1 MEPSTTRASM
11 GGVVTGQAPRV
22 RPLRRPD
29 ESMSLLN
36 DIFAKPLEP
45 GYEDAAARR
54 RAAGEKPTPK
64 GTWRSPALA
73 LGLVALGLLLTMAV
87 VQVRNT
93 ASVVS
98 SERQGLIEQ
107 IHGEDARV
115 SRLQGEVTAL
125 ESEIGDL
132 EDDLLQNSA
141 TGQQMREDVESLQA
155 LTGAI
160 AVTGPGIVVTL
171 ENPEDQSV
179 DDPDAVRQV
188 LDLDLRQVVNGLWE
202 AGAEAVSIN
211 GQRITAL
218 TAIRGA
224 QGSIQINY
232 RPMNAPYE
240 VTAIG
245 DERTLAG
252 DFADGSGGQWLRIV
266 AGTEDIDYR
275 IDSSDSLTLPAGN
288 VPLSYATQGED
299 AS

>member
-1 MEPSTTRASM
+1 M
-11 GGVVTGQAPRV
+11 GGVVTGQASRV

-36 DIFAKPLEP
+36 DLFAKPLEP
-45 GYEDAAARR
+45 GYEEAAARR
-54 RAAGEKPTPK
+54 PKGEKPK
-64 GTWRSPALA
+64 GKGLAWSPALV

-107 IHGEDARV
+107 IHSEDDRV
-115 SRLQGEVTAL
+115 SGLQGDVTAL
-125 ESEIGDL
+125 EAEIGEL
-132 EDDLLQNSA
+132 EDALLQNSA
-141 TGQQMREDVESLQA
+141 TGQQMREEVESLQA

-160 AVTGPGIVVTL
+160 AVTGPGVVVTVD
-171 ENPEDQSV
+171 NAEDYQTA
-179 DDPDAVRQV
+179 DDPARLRRVG
-188 LDLDLRQVVNGLWE
+188 DLDLQQVVNGLWA

-211 GQRITAL
+211 GQRITPL
-218 TAIRGA
+218 TAIRSA
-224 QGSIQINY
+224 QQIIQINY

-245 DERTLAG
+245 DSRTLG
-252 DFADGSGGQWLRIV
+252 SDFADSVGGGWLSNIAANNGIRFDV
-266 AGTEDIDYR
+266 
-275 IDSSDSLTLPAGN
+275 SSEDSLTLPAGN
-288 VPLSYATQGED
+288 VPLSYATPGED

>member
-1 MEPSTTRASM
+1 
-11 GGVVTGQAPRV
+11 
-22 RPLRRPD
+22 
-29 ESMSLLN
+29 MSLLN

-45 GYEDAAARR
+45 GYEDVAARR

-160 AVTGPGIVVTL
+160 AVTGPGIVVTV

-179 DDPDAVRQV
+179 DDPEAIRRV
-188 LDLDLRQVVNGLWE
+188 LDLDLRQVVNGLWA

-245 DERTLAG
+245 DERTLG
-252 DFADGSGGQWLRIV
+252 RDFADGIGGEWLRTIYSSQ
-266 AGTEDIDYR
+266 DIRYD
-275 IDSSDSLTLPAGN
+275 ISADDSLTLPAGN
-288 VPLSYATQGED
+288 VPLSHATPGEG